1 MKPGDDLIGPRP
13 AGPGADPARFRNGRV
28 ESVRVLRVRAVVDA
42 AAAAE
47 LRREARA
54 LLARSGAPIVVDLT
68 GVRAVEPT
76 HDFVVRDL
84 AYEAGEADVELRVVR
99 GPRPSET
106 TRTLLGDEALF
117 EIYPTLDAA
126 VRGRAPDRGRVAA
139 SHRER
144 APRVTTPGSMLGELV
159 DRAGAARSVATRLI
173 EQAAR
178 AHRRSSAVGAGPSS
192 RETA

>member
-13 AGPGADPARFRNGRV
+13 VDPGADPAGARGGSV
-28 ESVRVLRVRAVVDA
+28 EGVRVLRARAVVDA

-76 HDFVVRDL
+76 HVFGVFRDL
-84 AYEAGEADVELRVVR
+84 AYEAGEADVDLRVVR

-126 VRGRAPDRGRVAA
+126 VRGRGPVGGRAAVAPL
-139 SHRER
+139 ER
-144 APRVTTPGSMLGELV
+144 APRVMSPGSMLSDLV
-159 DRAGAARSVATRLI
+159 DRAGAARGVATRL

-178 AHRRSSAVGAGPSS
+178 ARRRSSAVGAGLVS